1 LKQLKKNNNLQKMK
15 KILALALVA
24 IVAISC
30 GQPENKQKEL
40 ENLRAEYKTLGD
52 KIAKLEKEVAVTDT
66 TKANQTPVR
75 IVTLTTEVFKRPVEI
90 QGIVESDKNVLVSSE
105 VAGRI
110 VEVLVKEGQVVS
122 QGQVLARVDG
132 SITANSINEVENA
145 LQLAEV
151 TYKKQKNLYA
161 QNVGTEM
168 QLLQAENQRN
178 ALKKQLET
186 LRSQYAKYTITA
198 PVSGTVDN
206 VPVNSGENIMPG
218 MPVARVVNNSQLKVT
233 ADVSEK
239 YIKSVKKGNDVLV
252 KFPGLDI
259 EMEAKISSTGQI
271 IKQANRTFDMVINL
285 NKSNE
290 LLKPNLLAMVTIY
303 DYINPKAIAIPSNII
318 LTTGSES
325 YVYVLENKGNAKI
338 ATKRVIETGN
348 VSGALTEI
356 KSGLSEG
363 DNVIIE
369 NYNNLTQ
376 GAEVMVIK

>member
-1 LKQLKKNNNLQKMK
+1 MK

-40 ENLRAEYKTLGD
+40 ENLKAEYKTLGD

-66 TKANQTPVR
+66 TKANQTPIR
-75 IVTLTTEVFKRPVEI
+75 IATLTTEVFKRPVEI